1 MITLPR
7 DLTVNPY
14 TQTEWDLNNSRVFD
28 IALIA
33 DNKHVAG
40 FLDFVAYQYRMD
52 NPTAR
57 KLSDKK
63 YWLKRIVINLI
74 ASAVEHKPVAI
85 SMSKADYGKTVAG
98 NRKDRYIYKGRRDT
112 PAVKVVHGFGDG
124 ACFVADLGRGVGTE
138 YQEEVNS

>member
-98 NRKDRYIYKGRRDT
+98 NRKDRYIYKG
-112 PAVKVVHGFGDG
+112 
-124 ACFVADLGRGVGTE
+124 VGTH
-138 YQEEVNS
+138 QL